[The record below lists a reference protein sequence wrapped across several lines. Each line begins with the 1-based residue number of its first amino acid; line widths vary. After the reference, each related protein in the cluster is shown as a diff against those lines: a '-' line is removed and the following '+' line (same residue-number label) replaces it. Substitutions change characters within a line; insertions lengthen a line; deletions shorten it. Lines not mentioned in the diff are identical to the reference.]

1 MLFSTLAAHGF
12 TAYLFGVINNEITH
26 LSPCFGDHDLILVHL
41 CLVRPPPRTSFRR
54 SWLRY
59 SPEALCAGLSL
70 VDWSNNATDVQG
82 AWDDFENKLI
92 AVVDNLVPLSEFKN
106 NLQVKLPSNVIK
118 RKINLRKR
126 LLKNFR
132 RTPNLDLKS

>member
-1 MLFSTLAAHGF
+1 M
-12 TAYLFGVINNEITH
+12 
-26 LSPCFGDHDLILVHL
+26 
-41 CLVRPPPRTSFRR
+41 
-54 SWLRY
+54 
-59 SPEALCAGLSL
+59 
-70 VDWSNNATDVQG
+70 DWSNNATDVQG

-106 NLQVKLPSNVIK
+106 NSQVKLPSNVIK

-132 RTPNLDLKS
+132 RTPNLDLKSRIKSLNVEIKKYFYSERRLNVRKNLIRDWRSNNH

>member
-1 MLFSTLAAHGF
+1 MMQ
-12 TAYLFGVINNEITH
+12 
-26 LSPCFGDHDLILVHL
+26 L

-70 VDWSNNATDVQG
+70 VDWSNNATDAQG

-92 AVVDNLVPLSEFKN
+92 AVVDDLVPLCGFKN
-106 NLQVKLPSNVIK
+106 NLQVKLPSNIIK

-126 LLKNFR
+126 LLKNFKR
-132 RTPNLDLKS
+132 NPNLDLKF